1 MLIKYKLARINIFDK
16 FTNMGKTTVDLT
28 ETARKIKEELMPI
41 FGLKNILSAG
51 LILLGRLSNDEKM
64 AIITEAIGSADES
77 KSAVRTARVE
87 AIKKIVSTMTQPGY
101 KILSSEESTA
111 LDELRKALGP
121 EKKELSAKKA
131 KNA

>member
-1 MLIKYKLARINIFDK
+1 MATRITDLRTKVRPIAQHW
-16 FTNMGKTTVDLT
+16 VDGGFSMT
-28 ETARKIKEELMPI
+28 D
-41 FGLKNILSAG
+41 ILSIG
-51 LILLGRLSNDEKM
+51 LLFLADKDANQIADLRRIVNEINPLPNRVSL
-64 AIITEAIGSADES
+64 ADES
-77 KSAVRTARVE
+77 KQSARTARVE

-101 KILSSEESTA
+101 KILSQEESTA